1 MQMMMANMNINEINK
16 INEEKIK
23 KNAKQEEIKNYYSSK
38 NYEIDFWRING
49 QNDNFREIIKSLSE
63 FINNLKKCIKNNTK
77 ILDQYSEDSL
87 NIESYTNLI
96 KLSSSI
102 EDIYEDTL
110 KNFESI
116 SKEINKIY
124 KKSFI

>member
-1 MQMMMANMNINEINK
+1 MTNMNINEINK

-23 KNAKQEEIKNYYSSK
+23 KDAKQEEIKNYNSSK
-38 NYEIDFWRING
+38 NYEIDFRRING

-77 ILDQYSEDSL
+77 ILDKYSEDSL
-87 NIESYTNLI
+87 NIESYTNLL
-96 KLSSSI
+96 KLSGSI